1 MNRFYMKARTM
12 VLRTGIGKKLRYM
25 MQMRSYKISVAEKYA
40 NEYFSGLSEAERKD
54 IVADMMNEAK
64 TYNVGF
70 DEYIM
75 YHFRERDFNDR
86 RLFIPTNTEGEKYF
100 SGQAFYCCE
109 RPLGIDYTTQNWRE
123 TDQYEKSTNGI
134 VGKRDNAQNGIAFVA
149 KGGIH
154 ECAAY
159 NDEDQTLSVTLSRS
173 FSKTFCTNGEI
184 RGQINGHLSY
194 EFAIAVLDESVSYC
208 DLLRLQDTMANDFLS
223 SYVQKFNGVIQNN
236 QSLLK
241 AEGSNIVV
249 SIIKLPED
257 NAEST
262 LIIRT
267 FNASGENSKGIL
279 SFAKK
284 IIQAD
289 EVNLNEEFICSV
301 DHNEN
306 SVMFELSPWK
316 IATFKIKVELDDT
329 TGEE

>member
-1 MNRFYMKARTM
+1 VDVR
-12 VLRTGIGKKLRYM
+12 I
-25 MQMRSYKISVAEKYA
+25 
-40 NEYFSGLSEAERKD
+40 EYDNIAKD
-54 IVADMMNEAK
+54 HRM
-64 TYNVGF
+64 
-70 DEYIM
+70 
-75 YHFRERDFNDR
+75 